1 MRVSK
6 FADQLTIDTPEQV
19 ELHFPVA
26 SVGSRLLAILADSV
40 LQGVSALLLVL
51 LVFLILAAAPSLQH
65 GAAHVMGGGAAQKW
79 ILAGAILLQFLLLWG
94 YFSLFEAF
102 WNGQTPGKRLLH
114 IRVIGDGGR
123 PVTFWEALARNLLRV
138 IDILPTLYLVGLVT
152 MLCNRQGKRLGDLL
166 AGTLVVH
173 ESRSTAEPVRSNPSR
188 VLFPAPGGLAAPS
201 FQVDRSRVGPPEN
214 SPPRDAMAR
223 LEPADLAV
231 LEAFF
236 GRHLDLTMEVRHSM
250 ALRIAKQLAAKMGW
264 APADLEQ
271 HPERLL
277 ESLLYGLRDR

>member
-1 MRVSK
+1 MTD
-6 FADQLTIDTPEQV
+6 FGDQLTIDTPEQV

-26 SVGSRLLAILADSV
+26 SVGSRLLAVLADSV
-40 LQGVSALLLVL
+40 LQGVSALLLAL
-51 LVFLILAAAPSLQH
+51 LVFAIFAAAPSLQH
-65 GAAHVMGGGAAQKW
+65 GAAHAFRVGGSAQNW
-79 ILAGAILLQFLLLWG
+79 FFAGVILVQFLLVWG

-102 WNGQTPGKRLLH
+102 WNGQTPGKRLLR
-114 IRVIGDGGR
+114 IRVIGDSGR

-152 MLCNRQGKRLGDLL
+152 MLCNRQSKRLGDLL

-173 ESRSTAEPVRSNPSR
+173 EGKSLAEPMRSNPSR
-188 VLFPAPGGLAAPS
+188 VLLPVPGGLAAAD
-201 FQVDRSRVGPPEN
+201 FRFDRSRVEQAGDPAPG
-214 SPPRDAMAR
+214 DALAR
-223 LEPADLAV
+223 LGAADLAV
-231 LEAFF
+231 LETFF
-236 GRHLDLTMEVRHSM
+236 GRHLDLTMEVRHTM
-250 ALRIAKQLAAKMGW
+250 ALRVAKQLSAKMGW

>member
-1 MRVSK
+1 MTD

-26 SVGSRLLAILADSV
+26 SVGSRLLAVLADSFV
-40 LQGVSALLLVL
+40 QGVAALLLAVV
-51 LVFLILAAAPSLQH
+51 VFAIFAAAPGLLQH
-65 GAAHVMGGGAAQKW
+65 GAAHAVRGGSAQNW
-79 ILAGAILLQFLLLWG
+79 FFAGVILVQFLLVWG

-114 IRVIGDGGR
+114 IRVIGDSGR

-138 IDILPTLYLVGLVT
+138 IDILPTLYLVGLIT
-152 MLCNRQGKRLGDLL
+152 MLCNRQSKRLGDLL

-173 ESRSTAEPVRSNPSR
+173 ESKSMAEPMRSNPSR
-188 VLFPAPGGLAAPS
+188 VLLPAQDGLAAAAFP
-201 FQVDRSRVGPPEN
+201 FDRSRVEQAGGAAPG
-214 SPPRDAMAR
+214 DALAR
-223 LEPADLAV
+223 LGAADLAV
-231 LEAFF
+231 LETFF
-236 GRHLDLTMEVRHSM
+236 GRHLDLTMEVRHTM
-250 ALRIAKQLAAKMGW
+250 ALRIAKQLSAKMGW
-264 APADLEQ
+264 APTDLEQ

>member
-1 MRVSK
+1 MSK

-19 ELHFPVA
+19 ELHFPIA

-40 LQGVSALLLVL
+40 LQGLSVLLLVL
-51 LVFLILAAAPSLQH
+51 LVFLVLAAAPGLQH
-65 GAAHVMGGGAAQKW
+65 GAAHLMGGSAVQKW
-79 ILAGAILLQFLLLWG
+79 IFAGAILLQFLLVWG

-114 IRVIGDGGR
+114 IRVIGDSGR

-152 MLCNRQGKRLGDLL
+152 MLSNRQGKRLGDLL

-173 ESRSTAEPVRSNPSR
+173 ESRSTVEPARSNSSR
-188 VLFPAPGGLAAPS
+188 VLFPAPEGRAAPS
-201 FQVDRSRVGPPEN
+201 FQLDRSQGGPLEN

-223 LEPADLAV
+223 LGSADLAV

-236 GRHLDLTMEVRHSM
+236 SRHLDLTMEVRHSM
-250 ALRIAKQLAAKMGW
+250 ALRIAKQLAAKMSW
-264 APADLEQ
+264 APADLVE